1 MAKGKRAVALFEVIQ
16 RDKRFQ
22 RKTQP
27 QPISPS
33 GLSAPPAP
41 PPQNVSVAPAAEMLI
56 AAKVPERL
64 VSADSAARKDITPNP
79 PVAIMAT
86 IRKQAQAAAS
96 PPKPP
101 GPDLATRISNVY
113 RSAKSQLTPG
123 IEWIKPIVVEHQHA
137 LLGVFGAICVCGAIL
152 LARQSPR
159 PIPMQIAQAT
169 PAGED
174 LTSVPHPAVLQLDPA
189 NTPSADNNTVADS
202 ADTAALSA
210 DQAVAQPASSIFT
223 PAARQVNLNYVLV
236 QSYGDEKTATEAR
249 DFLNANGVPCTIEQ
263 GVKGWRKDFYLV
275 IGLQGFPRASGP
287 EYTAYRSKLEA
298 LSAQFAPS
306 PHSYKRFDPMA
317 IKWDGK

>member
-27 QPISPS
+27 QPINPS
-33 GLSAPPAP
+33 ALAAAPAP
-41 PPQNVSVAPAAEMLI
+41 PPASSEPAPGAQMLI
-56 AAKVPERL
+56 AASIPEESATAAKATVPL
-64 VSADSAARKDITPNP
+64 
-79 PVAIMAT
+79 MAT
-86 IRKQAQAAAS
+86 IKKQAQALAQPKKPA
-96 PPKPP
+96 KPP

-113 RSAKSQLTPG
+113 RSAKNRLAPS
-123 IEWIKPIVVEHQHA
+123 IEWMKPLVVEHQHA
-137 LLGVFGAICVCGAIL
+137 LLGAFAAVCVCGAIL

-159 PIPMQIAQAT
+159 PVPMQIAQAT
-169 PAGED
+169 SPEQN
-174 LTSVPHPAVLQLDPA
+174 LTLTPHPAVLQIDPA
-189 NTPSADNNTVADS
+189 TVSTADNAGGADS
-202 ADTAALSA
+202 SDTAALSA
-210 DQAVAQPASSIFT
+210 DQAVAQPASSVFT
-223 PAARQVNLNYVLV
+223 PAQRQVDLNYVLI

-249 DFLNANGVPCTIEQ
+249 DFLNTNGVPCTIEQ
-263 GVKGWRKDFYLV
+263 GVKNWRKDFYLV

-287 EYTAYRSKLEA
+287 EYIAYRKKIDV